1 MNGLFFAAVSLGL
14 LMSLEKEK
22 REEISLKNFFHII
35 KEGVEIFAAS
45 ALAAVLCRWIL
56 SVLPLEKIRNGEF
69 LILLLLPLGYELQR
83 TQKKSWAFYI
93 TAAGFSFLAAE
104 RSRSFWDCVYFSAL
118 LAAAASLFQILLRGV
133 RSRLALTPLPRNGEG
148 PAFLFF
154 LAAVIALILKAV
166 SIFRINP

>member
-104 RSRSFWDCVYFSAL
+104 RSRSFCDCVYLCVEINDDEPQLINTCSFAHCNCCH
-118 LAAAASLFQILLRGV
+118 
-133 RSRLALTPLPRNGEG
+133 RLQK
-148 PAFLFF
+148 F
-154 LAAVIALILKAV
+154 LASSLD
-166 SIFRINP
+166 SIHWFADSIIIIRIFNLRLFP